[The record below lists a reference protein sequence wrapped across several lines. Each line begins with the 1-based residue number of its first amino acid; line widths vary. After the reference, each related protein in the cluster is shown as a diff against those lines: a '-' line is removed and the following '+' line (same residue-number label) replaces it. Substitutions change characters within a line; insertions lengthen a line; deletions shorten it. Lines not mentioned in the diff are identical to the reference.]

1 MVKRKGAYVPERGDA
16 VWITLDPQAGHEQ
29 AGRRP
34 ALVLSPLAYNRRVD
48 LALLC
53 PITGQAKGYPFEV
66 ALPEGLAVSGVTLAD
81 QVKSLDWRV
90 RKATRIC
97 AVPEEVV
104 AQVLQRL
111 NLLLAGHAS

>member
-1 MVKRKGAYVPERGDA
+1 MRRKGGYVPERGDA

-34 ALVLSPLAYNRRVD
+34 ALVLSPASYNGRVG

-53 PITGQAKGYPFEV
+53 PITGQVKGYPFEV
-66 ALPEGLAVSGVTLAD
+66 ALPGGLPVAGVVLAD
-81 QVKSLDWRV
+81 QVKNLDWRA
-90 RKATRIC
+90 RKAARIC

-104 AQVLQRL
+104 TQVLQRL
-111 NLLLAGHAS
+111 NALLAQGS